1 MPQILHRWRQLQ
13 RVSKYYAIRSSMG
26 AVRIASRHSH
36 SYKIAYTIPLCTLS
50 SFTIVRAYEAW
61 EILRWLYRWKKRR
74 KNRRPK
80 KNLGQRRIFLPMQN
94 LCKTLAKTQPTDGV
108 LGFMGRRFMTAQE
121 FQWTTYVGFRSQART
136 YIQ

>member
-13 RVSKYYAIRSSMG
+13 RVSKYYSIRSSMG

-94 LCKTLAKTQPTDGV
+94 LGKNTANGRRPRLYGSQIHDSLGIPTDDV
-108 LGFMGRRFMTAQE
+108 RRISSIGPDLHE
-121 FQWTTYVGFRSQART
+121 
-136 YIQ
+136 